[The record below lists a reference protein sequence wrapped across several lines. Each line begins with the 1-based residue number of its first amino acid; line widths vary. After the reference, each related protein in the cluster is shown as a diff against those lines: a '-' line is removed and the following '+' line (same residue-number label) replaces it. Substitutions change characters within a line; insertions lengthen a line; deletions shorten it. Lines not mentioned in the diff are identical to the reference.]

1 LKRRL
6 LAVSL
11 VLALAASGA
20 RAQAPSQ
27 PESGSPERV
36 YTLDDA
42 LHLIRNDPRLQ
53 SSEQD
58 LIIAESRV
66 TEAALRFLPEVGLQ
80 ASASKYNALYPFALS
95 GDYHNILLFPKGQ
108 ENINGLD
115 NIYSGRG
122 YFNMPLYEGQRTLNT
137 YKLALAAQKQA
148 VANRDSVKMDLILQI
163 KEAFYRLLL
172 AQENAAAAD
181 EHLKTV
187 ERFASGGGLGAWEEI
202 EAEAALATARNGA
215 SESAHELASSRLAF
229 LKALNLELDTP
240 FHLTG
245 SLATAAVKVE
255 VERAVLWAMELR
267 PELQS
272 QTYKAQIDA
281 IGVSL
286 ANGRRYPTVSVGGD
300 YELTSQSFPLNKN
313 NWDVTLGV
321 KIPLTYDLWSQ
332 LKQKRAEQRQGQ
344 LTRSDLQD
352 QVRLQVRQAAES
364 LRYWQEEW
372 PRREKQWRRIQ
383 DLYDAAAG
391 KAGSALARIRA
402 EQSLLGLRLSY
413 LSAVTEHLLARARLE
428 RAVGREIAP

>member
-1 LKRRL
+1 MKPLL
-6 LAVSL
+6 LAVPL
-11 VLALAASGA
+11 AFALAAAPA
-20 RAQAPSQ
+20 RAQAPNQ
-27 PESGSPERV
+27 PESGSPERA
-36 YTLDDA
+36 YGLDDA

-58 LIIAESRV
+58 VVIAEARV
-66 TEAALRFLPEVGLQ
+66 TEAELRFLPEVGLQ

-95 GDYHNILLFPKGQ
+95 GDSHDILLFPKGQ
-108 ENINGLD
+108 EGVNGD
-115 NIYSGRG
+115 NLYSGRG

-148 VANRDSVKMDLILQI
+148 VANYDSVKMDLILQV

-172 AQENAAAAD
+172 AQERATAAD
-181 EHLKTV
+181 EHLEAV
-187 ERFASGGGLGAWEEI
+187 ERVASDGGLGAWEAV
-202 EAEAALATARNGA
+202 EAEALLASARAGA
-215 SESAHELASSRLAF
+215 SETAHELESSKLAF
-229 LKALNLELDTP
+229 LKSLNLELDTP
-240 FHLTG
+240 FHVTG
-245 SLATAAVKVE
+245 SLATAPVKVE

-281 IGVSL
+281 IGVNL

-300 YELTSQSFPLNKN
+300 YELTAQTFPLNKN

-332 LKQKRAEQRQGQ
+332 LKQKRAEQRQGT

-352 QVRLQVRQAAES
+352 QVKLQVRQAAES

-383 DLYDAAAG
+383 SLYDAAAG
-391 KAGSALARIRA
+391 KTGSALARIRA
-402 EQSLLGLRLSY
+402 RQSLLDLRLAY
-413 LSAVTEHLLARARLE
+413 LAAVTEHLLARARLD
-428 RAVGREIAP
+428 RAVGREIEP

>member
-1 LKRRL
+1 LKTPL
-6 LAVSL
+6 LAACL
-11 VLALAASGA
+11 VLALAAAGA
-20 RAQAPSQ
+20 RAQAPNQSAN
-27 PESGSPERV
+27 GSPERA

-42 LHLIRNDPRLQ
+42 LHLVRNDPRLQ

-66 TEAALRFLPEVGLQ
+66 TEAELRFLPELGLQ
-80 ASASKYNALYPFALS
+80 ASASKFNALYPFALS
-95 GDYHNILLFPKGQ
+95 ETYHNILLFPNTPQ
-108 ENINGLD
+108 

-122 YFNMPLYEGQRTLNT
+122 YFNLPIYEGQRTLNT

-148 VANRDSVKMDLILQI
+148 VANRDSVKMDLILQV

-172 AQENAAAAD
+172 AQERAAAAD
-181 EHLKTV
+181 EHQESV
-187 ERFASGGGLGAWEEI
+187 ERAAASGGLGVWEAI
-202 EAEAALATARNGA
+202 EAEASLANARAAA
-215 SESAHELASSRLAF
+215 SESAHELESSKLAF
-229 LKALNLELDTP
+229 LKSLNLELDTP
-240 FHLTG
+240 FHVVG
-245 SLATAAVKVE
+245 SLTTTAVKVE

-281 IGVSL
+281 IGVNL

-300 YELTSQSFPLNKN
+300 YELTAQTFPLNKN

-332 LKQKRAEQRQGQ
+332 LTQKRAEQRQGQ

-372 PRREKQWRRIQ
+372 PRRETQWHRIQ
-383 DLYDAAAG
+383 KLYDAAAD
-391 KAGSALARIRA
+391 KTGSALARIRA
-402 EQSLLGLRLSY
+402 QQSLLDLRLAY
-413 LSAVTEHLLARARLE
+413 LAAVTEHLLARARLE

>member
-1 LKRRL
+1 MFLKESL
-6 LAVSL
+6 LAVP
-11 VLALAASGA
+11 LALALCAVAA
-20 RAQAPSQ
+20 RAQAPN
-27 PESGSPERV
+27 EAANGSPERV
-36 YTLDDA
+36 YSLDDA
-42 LHLIRNDPRLQ
+42 LHLVRNDPKLQ

-58 LIIAESRV
+58 VIIAESRV
-66 TEAALRFLPEVGLQ
+66 TEAQLRFLPEVGLQ
-80 ASASKYNALYPFALS
+80 ASASKFNALYPFSLPEN
-95 GDYHNILLFPKGQ
+95 YHNILLFP
-108 ENINGLD
+108 NSPD

-122 YFNMPLYEGQRTLNT
+122 YFNLPIYEGQRTLNT
-137 YKLALAAQKQA
+137 YRLALAAQKQA
-148 VANRDSVKMDLILQI
+148 VANRDSVEMDLHLQV
-163 KEAFYRLLL
+163 KESFYHLLL
-172 AQENAAAAD
+172 AQERAAAAD
-181 EHLKTV
+181 EHLQAV
-187 ERFASGGGLGAWEEI
+187 ERFASEGGGGAWEAVET
-202 EAEAALATARNGA
+202 EAALASARAGS
-215 SESAHELASSRLAF
+215 SEAAHVLESSKLAF
-229 LKALNLELDTP
+229 LKSLNLELDTP
-240 FHLTG
+240 FHVTGALTTV
-245 SLATAAVKVE
+245 STKIE

-300 YELTSQSFPLNKN
+300 YELTAPSFPLNKN

-344 LTRSDLQD
+344 LARSGLQD

-372 PRREKQWRRIQ
+372 PRREKQWLRIKQ
-383 DLYDAAAG
+383 LYDAAAG

-402 EQSLLGLRLSY
+402 HQGMLDLRQAY
-413 LSAVTEHLLARARLE
+413 LTAVTEHLLARARLE

>member
-1 LKRRL
+1 MRKL
-6 LAVSL
+6 LAAVPL
-11 VLALAASGA
+11 ALALAAAAA
-20 RAQAPSQ
+20 RAQTPSLS
-27 PESGSPERV
+27 ENGSPERV
-36 YTLDDA
+36 YALDDA
-42 LHLIRNDPRLQ
+42 LRLIRNDPRLQ

-66 TEAALRFLPEVGLQ
+66 TEAELRFLPELGLQ
-80 ASASKYNALYPFALS
+80 ASASKFNAIYPFALS
-95 GDYHNILLFPKGQ
+95 GDYHNILLFPGTQ
-108 ENINGLD
+108 ENI
-115 NIYSGRG
+115 YSSRA
-122 YFNMPLYEGQRTLNT
+122 YFNLPLYEGQRTLNT

-148 VANRDSVKMDLILQI
+148 VANRDSVKMDLVLQV
-163 KEAFYRLLL
+163 KEAFYHLLL
-172 AQENAAAAD
+172 AQERAAAAD
-181 EHLKTV
+181 EHLRDV
-187 ERFASGGGLGAWEEI
+187 ERAAADGGLGAWEAV
-202 EAEAALATARNGA
+202 EAEAALATARSGA
-215 SESAHELASSRLAF
+215 SETAHELDSMRLTF
-229 LKALNLELDTP
+229 LKSMNLELDTP
-240 FHLTG
+240 FRVTG
-245 SLATAAVKVE
+245 SLTTTPIKIE

-300 YELTSQSFPLNKN
+300 YELTAQSFPLDKN

-383 DLYDAAAG
+383 GLYDAASA

-402 EQSLLGLRLSY
+402 QQSLLDLRLAY

-428 RAVGREIAP
+428 RAVGREIEP